1 MLRCSK
7 INPKGTTM
15 NTQFADLQKSSAQ
28 LLTGL
33 QKLGQLNLELVQA
46 SFAEAAKTAQT
57 MMSAKNPQEFATLV
71 AAEFKAAPAK
81 ATAYGTQVRDIFTAA
96 SQR

>member
-1 MLRCSK
+1 
-7 INPKGTTM
+7 M
-15 NTQFADLQKSSAQ
+15 NAQFADLQKSSTQ

-33 QKLGQLNLELVQA
+33 QKLGQLNLELVQT
-46 SFAEAAKTAQT
+46 SFAEATKTTQT
-57 MMSAKNPQEFATLV
+57 LLSAKNPQEFATLV

>member
-1 MLRCSK
+1 
-7 INPKGTTM
+7 M
-15 NTQFADLQKSSAQ
+15 NTQFADLQKSSTQ

-33 QKLGQLNLELVQA
+33 QKLGQLNLEVAQT
-46 SFAEAAKTAQT
+46 SFADAAKAAQT
-57 MMSAKNPQEFATLV
+57 ILAAKNPQEFATLV

>member
-1 MLRCSK
+1 M
-7 INPKGTTM
+7 TTP
-15 NTQFADLQKSSAQ
+15 FADLQKSSTQ

-33 QKLGQLNLELVQA
+33 QKLGQLNMEVAQA
-46 SFAEAAKTAQT
+46 SFADATKAAQT
-57 MMSAKNPQEFATLV
+57 IFAAKNPQEFATLV